1 MVMKNHH
8 AILAL
13 IAAGSLWGVT
23 VALSKL
29 SLGWLDPSWLTAMR
43 FIVAA
48 PILACF
54 GHRGLRE
61 ALTPGVLG
69 SGALGYGV
77 VLLLQ
82 NAGIE
87 HTSVSHAAIIV
98 GALPVVVALVA
109 AGLGNRATSPI
120 TWLGYAIALVGIM
133 LVAKGGGGGAAVS
146 GDMLVFGSVVMSG
159 IFIAV
164 QPRLLKGRDAAAV
177 TAVQFA
183 AAAGISLP
191 IALLGG
197 GLPHAPTTP
206 GPVLAFVAL
215 ALAGTVLSFW
225 LFAYG
230 QARVTAEM
238 AGAFV
243 NLEPLVGALLGWVAF
258 SDPVGPVQIFG
269 AVALV
274 AGVVVS
280 LLPPDLNLSPPRLW
294 RVIAAAQRS

>member
-1 MVMKNHH
+1 MVMKNRN

-29 SLGWLDPSWLTAMR
+29 SLRWLDPSWLSAMR
-43 FIVAA
+43 FLVAA
-48 PILACF
+48 PVLAVF
-54 GHRGLRE
+54 GRRGLRE
-61 ALTPGVLG
+61 ALTPRVLG

-109 AGLGNRATSPI
+109 AGLGNGAASPLA
-120 TWLGYAIALVGIM
+120 WLGYAVALVGIM
-133 LVAKGGGGGAAVS
+133 LVAKGGGGGATVS

-159 IFIAV
+159 VFIAL

-183 AAAGISLP
+183 AAAGISF
-191 IALLGG
+191 A
-197 GLPHAPTTP
+197 
-206 GPVLAFVAL
+206 AL
-215 ALAGTVLSFW
+215 ALAGTVLPFW

-230 QARVTAEM
+230 QARVAAEL
-238 AGAFV
+238 AGAFA

-269 AVALV
+269 AFALV
-274 AGVVVS
+274 SGILIS
-280 LLPPDLNLSPPRLW
+280 LLPPDLNVSLPRL
-294 RVIAAAQRS
+294 RRAIEAAQRS

>member
-1 MVMKNHH
+1 MKNRN

-13 IAAGSLWGVT
+13 IAAGSLWGLT
-23 VALSKL
+23 VGLSKL
-29 SLGWLDPSWLTAMR
+29 SLRWLDPSWLSAMR
-43 FIVAA
+43 FLVAA
-48 PILACF
+48 PVLAVF
-54 GHRGLRE
+54 GRHALRE
-61 ALTPGVLG
+61 ALTPRVLA

-109 AGLGNRATSPI
+109 AGLGNGGTSPL
-120 TWLGYAIALVGIM
+120 TWLGYAVALVGVM
-133 LVAKGGGGGAAVS
+133 LVAKGGGGGATVS

-177 TAVQFA
+177 TAVQFS

-191 IALLGG
+191 VALLSG
-197 GLPHAPTTP
+197 GLPHAPTAS
-206 GPVLAFVAL
+206 GPVVAFVAL

-230 QARVTAEM
+230 QARVAAEL

-258 SDPVGPVQIFG
+258 SDPVGPVQLFG

-274 AGVVVS
+274 SGILVS
-280 LLPPDLNLSPPRLW
+280 LLPDLNVSLPRL
-294 RVIAAAQRS
+294 RRAIAAAQRS

>member
-1 MVMKNHH
+1 MVMKNRN

-29 SLGWLDPSWLTAMR
+29 SLRWLDPSWLTATR
-43 FIVAA
+43 LLVAA
-48 PILACF
+48 PILAAF
-54 GHRGLRE
+54 GRRGLRE
-61 ALTPGVLG
+61 ALTPRVLV

-109 AGLGNRATSPI
+109 AGLGSGATSPL
-120 TWLGYAIALVGIM
+120 TWLGYGVALAGIM
-133 LVAKGGGGGAAVS
+133 LVAKGGGGGATVA
-146 GDMLVFGSVVMSG
+146 GDTLVFGSVVMSG

-164 QPRLLKGRDAAAV
+164 QPRLLEGRDAAAV

-183 AAAGISLP
+183 AAAGVSLP
-191 IALLGG
+191 VALLSGG
-197 GLPHAPTTP
+197 IPHAPTAS

-215 ALAGTVLSFW
+215 AIAGTVLPFW

-230 QARVTAEM
+230 QARVAAEL

-243 NLEPLVGALLGWVAF
+243 NLEPLVGAFLGWAAF
-258 SDPVGPVQIFG
+258 SDPVGPVQLSG

-274 AGVVVS
+274 SGTLVS
-280 LLPPDLNLSPPRLW
+280 LLPPDLDVSLPRLR
-294 RVIAAAQRS
+294 RVIEAAQRS

>member
-1 MVMKNHH
+1 MVMKNRN

-29 SLGWLDPSWLTAMR
+29 SLRWLDPSWLSAMR
-43 FIVAA
+43 FLVAA
-48 PILACF
+48 PVLAFF
-54 GHRGLRE
+54 GRRGLRE
-61 ALTPGVLG
+61 ALTPRVLG

-109 AGLGNRATSPI
+109 AGLGNGATSPLI
-120 TWLGYAIALVGIM
+120 WLGYAVALVGIM
-133 LVAKGGGGGAAVS
+133 LVAKGGGGGATVS

-191 IALLGG
+191 VALLSR

-215 ALAGTVLSFW
+215 ALAGTVVSFW

-230 QARVTAEM
+230 QARVAAEL

-269 AVALV
+269 AFALV
-274 AGVVVS
+274 AGILVS
-280 LLPPDLNLSPPRLW
+280 LLPLDLNVSLPRL
-294 RVIAAAQRS
+294 RRAIAAAQRS

>member
-1 MVMKNHH
+1 MKNRN

-13 IAAGSLWGVT
+13 IAAGCLWGVT
-23 VALSKL
+23 VGLSKL
-29 SLGWLDPSWLTAMR
+29 ALRWLDPSWLSAMR
-43 FIVAA
+43 FLVAA
-48 PILACF
+48 PVLAVL
-54 GHRGLRE
+54 GRRTLRE
-61 ALTPGVLG
+61 ALTPGVLC

-109 AGLGNRATSPI
+109 TGLGNGGTSPL
-120 TWLGYAIALVGIM
+120 TWVGYAVALVGVM

-191 IALLGG
+191 VALLSG
-197 GLPHAPTTP
+197 GLPHAPTAS
-206 GPVLAFVAL
+206 GPVVAFVTL
-215 ALAGTVLSFW
+215 ALVGTVLSFW

-230 QARVTAEM
+230 QARVAAEL

-258 SDPVGPVQIFG
+258 SDPVGPVQLFG

-274 AGVVVS
+274 SGILVS
-280 LLPPDLNLSPPRLW
+280 LLPDLNVSRPRL
-294 RVIAAAQRS
+294 RRAIAVAERS

>member
-1 MVMKNHH
+1 MVMKNRN

-29 SLGWLDPSWLTAMR
+29 SLRWLDPSWLSAMR
-43 FIVAA
+43 FLGAA
-48 PILACF
+48 PVLAFF
-54 GHRGLRE
+54 GRRGLRE
-61 ALTPGVLG
+61 ALTPRVLG

-109 AGLGNRATSPI
+109 AGLGNGTTSPL
-120 TWLGYAIALVGIM
+120 TWLGYAVALVGIM
-133 LVAKGGGGGAAVS
+133 LVARAGGGGATVF
-146 GDMLVFGSVVMSG
+146 GDLLVFASVVMSG

-164 QPRLLKGRDAAAV
+164 QPGLLKGRDAAAV

-191 IALLGG
+191 VALLVG
-197 GLPHAPTTP
+197 GLPHAPTTL
-206 GPVLAFVAL
+206 GPVFAFVAL

-230 QARVTAEM
+230 QARVAAEL

-243 NLEPLVGALLGWVAF
+243 NLEPLVGALLGWMAF

-269 AVALV
+269 AFALV
-274 AGVVVS
+274 AGILIS
-280 LLPPDLNLSPPRLW
+280 LVPPDLNISLPRV
-294 RVIAAAQRS
+294 RRAIAAAQRS

>member
-1 MVMKNHH
+1 MVMKNRN

-23 VALSKL
+23 VALTKL
-29 SLGWLDPSWLTAMR
+29 SLHWLDPSWLSAMR
-43 FIVAA
+43 FLVAA
-48 PILACF
+48 PVLAVF
-54 GHRGLRE
+54 GRRGLRE
-61 ALTPGVLG
+61 ALTPRVVVA
-69 SGALGYGV
+69 GALGYGV

-87 HTSVSHAAIIV
+87 HTSVSHAAMIV

-109 AGLGNRATSPI
+109 AGLGNGAASPLA
-120 TWLGYAIALVGIM
+120 WLGYAVALVGIM
-133 LVAKGGGGGAAVS
+133 LVAKGGGGGATVS
-146 GDMLVFGSVVMSG
+146 GDILVFGSVVMSG
-159 IFIAV
+159 VFIAV

-183 AAAGISLP
+183 AAAGIALP
-191 IALLGG
+191 VALLGG
-197 GLPHAPTTP
+197 GLPHAPAAS

-215 ALAGTVLSFW
+215 AFAGTVLPFW

-230 QARVTAEM
+230 QARVAAEL

-258 SDPVGPVQIFG
+258 SNPVGPVQIFG
-269 AVALV
+269 AFALV
-274 AGVVVS
+274 SGILIS
-280 LLPPDLNLSPPRLW
+280 LLPPDLNVSLPRL
-294 RVIAAAQRS
+294 RGAIEAAQRS